1 MTPNSIAYIA
11 FLLAAAVVHSLLPA
25 RCRTVFL
32 LLASYGFYLLCSPKA
47 LPLLLA
53 ATAWNYALARAMED
67 RPARKKLWLILGLC
81 LDLGVLF
88 LFKYLNFSISL
99 IDLILGRAPGE
110 PMSLLM
116 PAGVSFYTFTVC
128 GSLMDVYR
136 GKRPAER
143 SIVRFALF
151 VAFFPAILSG
161 PIERAGHLLPQ
172 LEQRRRASLEDWQR
186 GSLRFLIGLCKK
198 MVLADRLAILVN
210 AAFAVHDQCTGAQLL
225 AAALAYSLQIYC
237 DFSAYSDMAIGS
249 ARLLGVTLAE
259 NFDSPYFSHSIKDF
273 WRRWHISLSSWFRDY
288 LYVPLGGSRKGKART
303 WLNLLI
309 VFALSGLWHGAALT
323 FVVWGVLNGMYQI
336 VGDALLPLRQ
346 GLYKALRLG
355 EDCLLLRVVQTVIV
369 FLLSTVAWVFFRAGS
384 MAQALEILRRIFTAT
399 GGFVLPDLVA
409 LGIGRSWL
417 LVVGVGVILL
427 FLFDLLDRRRLIPER
442 LCAVVA
448 PRYAV
453 CLALVLAA
461 LIFGAYGA
469 GYDAQEFVYFRF

>member
-1 MTPNSIAYIA
+1 MTPNSISYIA

-110 PMSLLM
+110 PLSLLM

-172 LEQRRRASLEDWQR
+172 LE
-186 GSLRFLIGLCKK
+186 
-198 MVLADRLAILVN
+198 
-210 AAFAVHDQCTGAQLL
+210 
-225 AAALAYSLQIYC
+225 
-237 DFSAYSDMAIGS
+237 
-249 ARLLGVTLAE
+249 
-259 NFDSPYFSHSIKDF
+259 
-273 WRRWHISLSSWFRDY
+273 
-288 LYVPLGGSRKGKART
+288 
-303 WLNLLI
+303 
-309 VFALSGLWHGAALT
+309 
-323 FVVWGVLNGMYQI
+323 
-336 VGDALLPLRQ
+336 
-346 GLYKALRLG
+346 
-355 EDCLLLRVVQTVIV
+355 
-369 FLLSTVAWVFFRAGS
+369 
-384 MAQALEILRRIFTAT
+384 
-399 GGFVLPDLVA
+399 
-409 LGIGRSWL
+409 
-417 LVVGVGVILL
+417 
-427 FLFDLLDRRRLIPER
+427 RRRLIPER

-453 CLALVLAA
+453 CLAMVLAT